1 MLMER
6 LIRGHKVIY
15 DENAREG
22 LDHIVYDLSYDETYS
37 LFSKAKVKKRA
48 AFEDK
53 IGRNFNLI
61 SKPDG
66 SFVVEKRQ
74 GWF

>member
-6 LIRGHKVIY
+6 LIKGHKVIY
-15 DENAREG
+15 NEATREG
-22 LDHIVYDLSYDETYS
+22 MDCLAYDLSYDEAYS
-37 LFSKAKVKKRA
+37 LFSKAKVKKKA
-48 AFEDK
+48 AFEDR
-53 IGRNFNLI
+53 IGRSFNLI

-66 SFVVEKRQ
+66 SFVIEKRL

>member
-1 MLMER
+1 MLTER
-6 LIRGHKVIY
+6 LVRGYKVIY

-22 LDHIVYDLSYDETYS
+22 ADHLAYDLSYDETYS
-37 LFSKAKVKKRA
+37 LFSKAKVKKKA

-53 IGRNFNLI
+53 IGRNFYLI